1 MIDFLDG
8 LTRFGLAVVLGGL
21 VGLERK
27 ARGRQ
32 AGLRT
37 FILVCLGSTLM
48 MMVSLA
54 AAGFAGTN
62 GDPGR
67 IAAQVVTGIGFL
79 GAGAILREGAT
90 VRGLT
95 TAAGLWV
102 VAGIGLAIGIGM
114 FAEAAVVTVIVL
126 ITLVMLS
133 RLEDAVLPGRDQLPV
148 TLTIRDRPGA
158 IGEVASLLGS
168 RGVDIRDV
176 QVRPTSEACELLLE
190 LRVRLPARLDLLELS
205 GALSALPA
213 VITVDLSRQE
223 DPGARK

>member
-1 MIDFLDG
+1 MSDFLDV
-8 LTRFGLAVVLGGL
+8 LSKLGLAVILGGL

-37 FILVCLGSTLM
+37 FTLVCLGSTLM
-48 MMVSLA
+48 MMVSLVTAGLADDGA
-54 AAGFAGTN
+54 A
-62 GDPGR
+62 DPGR

-114 FAEAAVVTVIVL
+114 FAEAAVVTLIVL
-126 ITLVMLS
+126 ITLAALS
-133 RLEDAVLPGRDQLPV
+133 RLEDAVLPGRDQLSFV
-148 TLTIRDRPGA
+148 ITIRDRPGA
-158 IGEVASLLGS
+158 IGEVASLLGA

-176 QVRPTSEACELLLE
+176 QVRPAAGAGELLLE
-190 LRVRLPARLDLLELS
+190 LKVHLPPRLNLLELS
-205 GALSALPA
+205 GAIAALP
-213 VITVDLSRQE
+213 VVTSVDLSR
-223 DPGARK
+223 